1 MLNEVSGGGEPA
13 LAMGIGINYGP
24 AVLGDVGSDQ
34 GLSFTVIGDTVNTA
48 HRLQVLTRTLQ
59 TPLVVADFIVSSI
72 NGAQSPELKMLV
84 ATLLDQGEQALKGR
98 SGAVRI
104 WTRAHGV

>member
-1 MLNEVSGGGEPA
+1 MTTTQYQA
-13 LAMGIGINYGP
+13 
-24 AVLGDVGSDQ
+24 GDGWLRQ
-34 GLSFTVIGDTVNTA
+34 AGK
-48 HRLQVLTRTLQ
+48 Q
-59 TPLVVADFIVSSI
+59 PLVVADSIVSSI

-104 WTRAHGV
+104 WTRGRGV